1 MLLVV
6 GIALTVLGLLA
17 TVGPL
22 ALDLGG
28 TDASPSGGSTDD
40 RTDTDAGTDESDTSG
55 DGDAGG
61 DGTIGDGET
70 DGDGGGSWETIG
82 GPISE
87 DDQQRLDEDANP
99 VKCLVG

>member
-17 TVGPL
+17 TVGPI

-28 TDASPSGGSTDD
+28 TDASPSSGSTDD
-40 RTDTDAGTDESDTSG
+40 RTDTDAGADESDTS
-55 DGDAGG
+55 G

>member
-28 TDASPSGGSTDD
+28 TDASPSDGSTDD
-40 RTDTDAGTDESDTSG
+40 RTDTDAGADESDTSG
-55 DGDAGG
+55 DG
-61 DGTIGDGET
+61 TIEDGET

-87 DDQQRLDEDANP
+87 DDQQRLGEDANP
-99 VKCLVG
+99 VKCLIE